1 MNQSINDLDP
11 GTIMLV
17 VKNEN
22 GTFSP
27 LGLTPMQSIFL
38 HNCIGALSEES
49 PLVRDKDT
57 ELYVKHLNDEKE
69 RDNGNGDN

>member
-1 MNQSINDLDP
+1 MKNQILELPS

-27 LGLTPMQSIFL
+27 LGLTKEQSVFL
-38 HNCIGALSEES
+38 NACIASISENS
-49 PLVRDKDT
+49 PLVK
-57 ELYVKHLNDEKE
+57 K
-69 RDNGNGDN
+69 